1 MRHTPTAPGFA
12 AALPTQ
18 VSFDITRASDLTLLR
33 EVEAWEASLSN
44 GAGLQ
49 LKSKA
54 TGAQMVKSRFC
65 KM

>member
-49 LKSKA
+49 LKS
-54 TGAQMVKSRFC
+54 
-65 KM
+65 